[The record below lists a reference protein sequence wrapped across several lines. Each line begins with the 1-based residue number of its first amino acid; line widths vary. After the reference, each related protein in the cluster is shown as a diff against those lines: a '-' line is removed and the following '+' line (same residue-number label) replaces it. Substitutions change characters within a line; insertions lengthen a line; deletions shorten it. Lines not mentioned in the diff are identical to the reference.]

1 MDNYSYQKIKT
12 KPYFTVLCNSKP
24 MSILDFLIQQ
34 KQKRKKGLAILIDP
48 DQHNSSTTEIY
59 NLAKSCGID
68 LFLIGGSLLSN
79 GVTQDVVNTLKSLG
93 ADKVVLFPG
102 NEIQLVD
109 NADAILFMS
118 LISGRNPEYLIGK
131 QVIAAPWIKKH
142 KMESISTGYMLV
154 ESGKLTSALYIS
166 GTLPLP
172 SDKPDIAAA
181 TAMAGELLGMKL
193 IYLDAGSGA
202 KNPVGAPIISAIK
215 SNTNCLLFVGGGI
228 TNPDQAR
235 LAWDNGADYI
245 VVGNGIFENSDLISK
260 LAHELSAQNS
270 KTQL

>member
-1 MDNYSYQKIKT
+1 
-12 KPYFTVLCNSKP
+12 

-59 NLAKSCGID
+59 NQAKSCGID
-68 LFLIGGSLLSN
+68 LFLIGGSILSN
-79 GVTQDVVNTLKSLG
+79 GVTQDVVDSLKTLG

-102 NEIQLVD
+102 NEIQLVE

-166 GTLPLP
+166 GTLPIP

-181 TAMAGELLGMKL
+181 TAMAGELLGMRL

-202 KNPVGAPIISAIK
+202 KNPVSASIISAIH
-215 SNTNCLLFVGGGI
+215 SSTDCLLFVGGGI
-228 TNPDQAR
+228 TTPEQAN
-235 LAWDNGADYI
+235 LAWQNGADYV
-245 VVGNGIFENSDLISK
+245 VVGNGIFENFDLISE
-260 LAHELSAQNS
+260 LASALSNQNFHEQ
-270 KTQL
+270 

>member
-1 MDNYSYQKIKT
+1 
-12 KPYFTVLCNSKP
+12 

-34 KQKRKKGLAILIDP
+34 KQNRKKGLAILIDP
-48 DQHNSSTTEIY
+48 DQHNNSTTEIY
-59 NLAKSCGID
+59 YQAKKCGID
-68 LFLIGGSLLSN
+68 LFLIGGSILSN
-79 GVTQDVVNTLKSLG
+79 GVTQDVVNSLKSLG
-93 ADKVVLFPG
+93 AEKVVLFPG
-102 NEIQLVD
+102 NEIQLVE

-142 KMESISTGYMLV
+142 KIESISTGYMLI

-202 KNPVGAPIISAIK
+202 KNPASGSVISAIN
-215 SNTNCLLFVGGGI
+215 SNTDCLLFVGGGI
-228 TNPDQAR
+228 TNPEQAKQ
-235 LAWDNGADYI
+235 AWENGADYV
-245 VVGNGIFENSDLISK
+245 VVGNGIFENFNLISK
-260 LAHELSAQNS
+260 LADALSIQNS
-270 KTQL
+270 NPNT